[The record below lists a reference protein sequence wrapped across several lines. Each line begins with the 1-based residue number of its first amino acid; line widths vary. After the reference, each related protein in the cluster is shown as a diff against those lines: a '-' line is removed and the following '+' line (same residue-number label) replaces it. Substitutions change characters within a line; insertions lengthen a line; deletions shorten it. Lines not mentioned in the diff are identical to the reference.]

1 MLEWAEEA
9 ISLGAGEILLTSV
22 DRDGT
27 EKGFDLELVRRVGAI
42 STVPLIASGGM
53 GSVGHARELL
63 LGTTA
68 DAVAMGSAAHY
79 DRLDFR
85 GVRKELLVEGFEVK
99 SLV

>member
-1 MLEWAEEA
+1 M
-9 ISLGAGEILLTSV
+9 
-22 DRDGT
+22 
-27 EKGFDLELVRRVGAI
+27 
-42 STVPLIASGGM
+42 
-53 GSVGHARELL
+53 GHARELL